1 MEQVLEKKVLLA
13 QPLLHSQPLLSSLHC
28 LSQASAFYF
37 FTFLSSAPPPPIPS
51 CQGLKLLSFALVQ
64 TQAAD
69 LTLERLL
76 VLDVMATEARASQRL
91 THGCFTSERTLE
103 DSLNAQS

>member
-1 MEQVLEKKVLLA
+1 MEQVLETKRSFLLN
-13 QPLLHSQPLLSSLHC
+13 PFSTPNHSSSLHC

-37 FTFLSSAPPPPIPS
+37 FTFLSSAPPHPIPS